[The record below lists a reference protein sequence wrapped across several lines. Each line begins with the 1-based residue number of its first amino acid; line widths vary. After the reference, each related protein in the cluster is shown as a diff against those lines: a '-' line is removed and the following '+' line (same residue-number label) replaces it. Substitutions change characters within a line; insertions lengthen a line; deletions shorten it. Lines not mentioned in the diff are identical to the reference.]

1 MKEFWSKI
9 EALLSRGDNIQEGHY
24 MERSWAMLL
33 SPKLSAG
40 DEGRLVKMTKC
51 AKNDDAYSLLRS
63 GILETV
69 WTAGP

>member
-1 MKEFWSKI
+1 
-9 EALLSRGDNIQEGHY
+9 

-33 SPKLSAG
+33 SPKLSKA
-40 DEGRLVKMTKC
+40 DEKRLAATTKS

-69 WTAGP
+69 WA